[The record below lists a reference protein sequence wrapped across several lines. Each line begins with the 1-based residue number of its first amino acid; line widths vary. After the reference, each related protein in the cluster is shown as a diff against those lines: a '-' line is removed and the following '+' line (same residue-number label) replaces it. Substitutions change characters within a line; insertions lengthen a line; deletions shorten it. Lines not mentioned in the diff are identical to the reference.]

1 MAAIQSQE
9 EKFIHMTQEP
19 VPHLI
24 CELAGP
30 TIISMLVTSF
40 YNMADTFFVGQVG
53 TSATGAVGVSLS
65 LIHI

>member
-19 VPHLI
+19 VQHLI

-40 YNMADTFFVGQVG
+40 YNMAD
-53 TSATGAVGVSLS
+53 LS
-65 LIHI
+65 LIHISWRHCT